1 LKIFLGVNKIK
12 IFGRI
17 ILANKQQRT
26 ILLQGV
32 EIWNEWREQNHDK
45 QIDLEGI
52 NLSKANLKNINLSH
66 TKLEGADLSFAQLEG
81 ADFTHANLRGANLSH
96 AQLKKANFAF
106 AHLEQ
111 TIMLFANMR
120 GTDLRG
126 ANLHYAS
133 LEDANLQN
141 ADLSH
146 THLENTMLAYANFKN
161 AHLVDAN
168 LKGANLKAV
177 NMEGANVSSVAYDQ
191 KILLR
196 LLRETRLNPKT
207 LWRKRY
213 DIMLDTT
220 MRCRGAYVACYGSQR
235 FRAFIQDQDYLEE
248 LTETGFGRF
257 LCFIWWM
264 FSNCGR
270 SIARWAVWS
279 SLFIL
284 LFAIIYFFMG
294 PNHFYTPKLNFGFI
308 TTIYYSVVTFTTLGG
323 DIFPNTSAAVI
334 LTIAEVLIGYI
345 MLGGLISIFASK
357 LARRG
362 S

>member
-1 LKIFLGVNKIK
+1 VADKEQI
-12 IFGRI
+12 
-17 ILANKQQRT
+17 T

-32 EIWNEWREQNHDK
+32 ETWNKWREENHDR
-45 QIDLEGI
+45 QVDLRGIDLE
-52 NLSKANLKNINLSH
+52 KANLKNINFSH
-66 TKLEGADLSFAQLEG
+66 AKLEGANLSFAQLEG
-81 ADFTHANLRGANLSH
+81 ADFTNADLRGANLSH
-96 AQLKKANFAF
+96 AQLKKAHFAF

-111 TIMLFANMR
+111 TVLLFANMK
-120 GTDLRG
+120 GADLRG
-126 ANLHYAS
+126 ANLHRAS
-133 LEDANLQN
+133 LEDAFLQN

-146 THLENTMLAYANFKN
+146 THLENAMLAYANFKN

-177 NMEGANVSSVAYDQ
+177 NLEGANVTSAAYD
-191 KILLR
+191 KNILLS
-196 LLRETRLNPKT
+196 LLKETRLNPKA
-207 LWRKRY
+207 LWERRF

-248 LTETGFGRF
+248 LTETGFGSF
-257 LCFIWWM
+257 LCFVWWIL
-264 FSNCGR
+264 SNCGR

-279 SLFIL
+279 SLLIM
-284 LFAIIYFFMG
+284 LFAFIFFFMG
-294 PNHFYTPKLNFGFI
+294 STHFYNPKLEFNFI
-308 TTIYYSVVTFTTLGG
+308 TMIYYSVVTFTTLGG
-323 DIFPNTSAAVI
+323 DIFPKTSTAAVI
-334 LTIAEVLIGYI
+334 TIAEVLIGYI